1 MRILFSFWRCALNR
15 PRANRPSPRGALRH
29 VKYIARVSSGCTHIY
44 VKYRVQLAE
53 DRGSL
58 LVKYE
63 EDRVVSGQTC
73 STKQVIVIVQLIV
86 STPKVLTVRTQHL

>member
-1 MRILFSFWRCALNR
+1 MDVNI
-15 PRANRPSPRGALRH
+15 
-29 VKYIARVSSGCTHIY
+29 KMSS
-44 VKYRVQLAE
+44 RVQLAE

-63 EDRVVSGQTC
+63 EDRVVAGQTC

-86 STPKVLTVRTQHL
+86 STPNVLTVRTQHL